1 MGDMAMK
8 EITLSKEQYEFL
20 KGLVRIAAVENDDT
34 VRVFPG
40 NKEAKKEAEVIH
52 TLCTEVFA

>member
-1 MGDMAMK
+1 MAMK

-40 NKEAKKEAEVIH
+40 NKEAEKEAEVIH
-52 TLCTEVFA
+52 TLYTEVFA